1 MTQRID
7 KSLIAD
13 ENAQLL
19 SDLNEDYQALGNK
32 LVVLDLRVSLVKAS
46 HVISGKN

>member
-32 LVVLDLRVSLVKAS
+32 LWYSICAFPW
-46 HVISGKN
+46 